1 VYNIH
6 THTFTSQHVPDGFLP
21 LNLIK
26 LIRKKSVARFL
37 TYILKFIL
45 PFTSNDVLERAAVF
59 LGVGNMDSQS
69 EILTYIQRNY
79 PRGTKIVSLAVDF
92 KHMCAGDA
100 PKGYL
105 DQLAELR
112 EMKKDPKFTEIL
124 IPFIGADPRRDGLT
138 DLVIDHIE
146 NHGFGGIKL
155 YPPLGFFPF
164 DERFDEMYRYAEE
177 RGIPVLAHC
186 TRGGVYSRCKI
197 TADMRKHPITGDPLP
212 GDSNSEFTDNY
223 AHPANY
229 QYVLEKFPKL
239 KICLAH
245 FGGGDQWYKYLRD
258 PWPAQETEES
268 WLSIIMNLIRKYPN
282 VYTDISYTAYDNNLH
297 PFLKVL
303 VNMPE
308 LRRRILYGSDIYM
321 VQLQE
326 TEREFSI
333 YLRGY
338 LGEEDFKQIA
348 VTNPA
353 EFLEIKPEKPGSN
366 GNDDL

>member
-1 VYNIH
+1 MYNIH

-21 LNLIK
+21 LNLVK
-26 LIRKKSVARFL
+26 LIRKKSVARLL
-37 TYILKFIL
+37 TYILKFIV
-45 PFTSNDVLERAAVF
+45 PHTSNDVLERAAVF

-79 PRGTKIVSLAVDF
+79 PQGTKIVSLAMDF
-92 KHMCAGDA
+92 EYMCAGDA
-100 PKGYL
+100 PISYL

-112 EMKKDPKFTEIL
+112 EMKRDSQFAEVFV
-124 IPFIGADPRRDGLT
+124 PFIGADPRRDGLT
-138 DLVIDHIE
+138 DIVIDHID
-146 NHGFGGIKL
+146 NHEFGGIKL

-164 DERFDEMYRYAEE
+164 DDRLDEMYRYAEARE
-177 RGIPVLAHC
+177 IPVLAHC
-186 TRGGVYSRCKI
+186 TRGGVYSRCEI
-197 TADMRKHPITGDPLP
+197 TADMRVHPITQETLP
-212 GDSNSEFTDNY
+212 GDSNPDFTENY
-223 AHPANY
+223 THPANY
-229 QYVLEKFPKL
+229 RYVLEKYPKL

-245 FGGGDQWYKYLRD
+245 FGGGDEWYKYLRD
-258 PWPAQETEES
+258 PWPAEDTEES
-268 WLSIIMNLIRKYPN
+268 WLSIIMNLIRQHPN
-282 VYTDISYTAYDNNLH
+282 VYTDISYTAYDKNLL

-308 LRRRILYGSDIYM
+308 LRPRILYGSDIYM
-321 VQLQE
+321 VQLKE

-353 EFLEIKPEKPGSN
+353 EFLEIKPPKPESTA
-366 GNDDL
+366 NDER

>member
-1 VYNIH
+1 MYNIH

-26 LIRKKSVARFL
+26 IIRKKSVAKFL

-45 PFTSNDVLERAAVF
+45 PHTSNDALERAAVF

-92 KHMCAGDA
+92 EHMCAGDA
-100 PKGYL
+100 PIGYL

-112 EMKKDPKFTEIL
+112 EMKRDPDFSEIL

-177 RGIPVLAHC
+177 REIPVLAHC

-197 TADMRKHPITGDPLP
+197 TADMRKHPITNKKLP
-212 GDSNSEFTDNY
+212 GKSNADFTDNY

-229 QYVLEKFPKL
+229 QHVLEKYPKL

-258 PWPAQETEES
+258 PWPAEDTKES
-268 WLSIIMNLIRKYPN
+268 WLSIIMKLIRDYPN
-282 VYTDISYTAYDNNLH
+282 VYTDISYTAYDKDLL

-303 VNMPE
+303 VNMPK
-308 LRRRILYGSDIYM
+308 LRQKILYGSDIYM
-321 VQLQE
+321 VQLKE

-353 EFLEIKPEKPGSN
+353 EFLEFKPPKPEST
-366 GNDDL
+366 GNDDQ